1 MRLMPYFYVLSRIRR
16 MNAEGDAAMVYVHP
30 WEFDIEQPRIEL
42 PWSRRFMHYFNL
54 RSTPGKLSGLLDNLR
69 FAPLRE
75 VLGVGH

>member
-1 MRLMPYFYVLSRIRR
+1 

-30 WEFDIEQPRIEL
+30 WEFDAEPPRIEL
-42 PWSRRFMHYFNL
+42 PWSRNIMHYFNL
-54 RSTPGKLSGLLDNLR
+54 RSTPGKLAGLLVNLR

>member
-1 MRLMPYFYVLSRIRR
+1 

-30 WEFDIEQPRIEL
+30 WEFDAEPPRIEL
-42 PWSRRFMHYFNL
+42 PWSRRIMHYFNL
-54 RSTPGKLSGLLDNLR
+54 RSTPRKLAGLLVNLR